1 MSNNNTA
8 ANPSPALQHSST
20 PILDSALGW
29 LLRLLVTAIGSTLR
43 WRIDDA
49 AQLLTNTPQRA
60 CIFAF
65 WHNRIFLM
73 PYLFRKHWH
82 SRQRDRVA
90 VLVSASKD
98 GEKLTSVL
106 SKFHLICVRG
116 SSSRRGKEA
125 LRELTR
131 LVEDGYDA
139 GITPD
144 GPRGPK
150 YHCQDG
156 VISLSQIT
164 QAPIIPVSY
173 DLRHKV
179 TINSWD
185 NFMIPLPFTRAT
197 LHIGAPLTV
206 AVDAGDAQ
214 REQKRLELEGVLKSL
229 SQ

>member
-1 MSNNNTA
+1 MSKNKSEA
-8 ANPSPALQHSST
+8 SPSVQRSGSWVVY
-20 PILDSALGW
+20 SALGW
-29 LLRLLVTAIGSTLR
+29 VLRVVVSFVGSTAR

-49 AQLLTNTPQRA
+49 AQLLANTPQQP

-82 SRQRDRVA
+82 TRRRDRVA

-98 GEKLTSVL
+98 GEKLAHVL
-106 SKFHLICVRG
+106 SKFNLICVRG

-125 LRELTR
+125 LRELAR
-131 LVEDGYDA
+131 LVADGYDV

-150 YHCQDG
+150 YHCEDG
-156 VISLSQIT
+156 VISLAQLT

-173 DLRHKV
+173 DLTHKITV
-179 TINSWD
+179 NSWD

-197 LHIGAPLTV
+197 LRIGVPMTV
-206 AVDAGDAQ
+206 ATDAGDAK
-214 REQKRLELEGVLKSL
+214 REQKRLELENVLKSL
-229 SQ
+229 SP

>member
-1 MSNNNTA
+1 MNGDKPQS
-8 ANPSPALQHSST
+8 PSPVPQHSST

-29 LLRLLVTAIGSTLR
+29 LLRILVSLIGSTLR

-49 AQLLTNTPQRA
+49 ANLLVHTPERS

-90 VLVSASKD
+90 VLVSASRD
-98 GEKLTSVL
+98 GEKLTRVL
-106 SKFHLICVRG
+106 SKFNLICVRG

-125 LRELTR
+125 LRELAR
-131 LVEDGYDA
+131 LVEEGYDV

-173 DLRHKV
+173 DLAHKATV
-179 TINSWD
+179 NSWD
-185 NFMIPLPFTRAT
+185 NFMIPWPFTRAT
-197 LHIGAPLTV
+197 LHIAAPLTV
-206 AVDAGDAQ
+206 AADAGDAQ
-214 REQKRLELEGVLKSL
+214 REQKRLELEDVLKNL

>member
-1 MSNNNTA
+1 MNGDETPDASRE
-8 ANPSPALQHSST
+8 PQRSSSPVLYF
-20 PILDSALGW
+20 ALGW
-29 LLRLLVTAIGSTLR
+29 LLRILVSLIGGTLR
-43 WRIDDA
+43 WRIEDS
-49 AQLLTNTPQRA
+49 AQLLADTPQQP

-82 SRQRDRVA
+82 TRQRDRVA

-98 GEKLTSVL
+98 GEHLTHVL
-106 SKFHLICVRG
+106 SKFNLICVRG

-131 LVEDGYDA
+131 LVQEGYDV

-156 VISLSQIT
+156 VISLAQLA

-173 DLRHKV
+173 DLSWKF
-179 TINSWD
+179 TFNSWD
-185 NFMIPLPFTRAT
+185 GFMVPFPFAHATVRIAPPMVIPAN
-197 LHIGAPLTV
+197 AN
-206 AVDAGDAQ
+206 DAH
-214 REQKRLELEGVLKSL
+214 REQKRLELERVLKSL
-229 SQ
+229 SA